1 MEYLKTES
9 GIFGIDDEGTL
20 RWFDAEPT
28 TEERILKKLII
39 PEGVV
44 TIPDDSFRRY
54 TVLEKLRFPGSL
66 RVLGTND
73 GCAFANCR
81 LPDVVLPESLESLGT
96 FVFGNSTMRSL
107 HIPKGLRSRYFRQF
121 KGSHI
126 ETLYLP
132 RLLENPNL
140 ARYSDMNDDSGFG
153 FLHGLG
159 GDIQAKT
166 IVYVD

>member
-54 TVLEKLRFPGSL
+54 TVLEELCFPGSL

-73 GCAFANCR
+73 GCAFANCH
-81 LPDVVLPESLESLGT
+81 LPDVFLPESLESLGS
-96 FVFGNSTMRSL
+96 FVFGNSTMHSL
-107 HIPKGLRSRYFRQF
+107 HIPKGLRSRYLRQF
-121 KGSHI
+121 KGSSI

-132 RLLENPNL
+132 RLLEDPNL
-140 ARYSDMNDDSGFG
+140 IRYSDMNDDTGFG
-153 FLHGLG
+153 FLRCLR
-159 GDIQAKT
+159 GDAWIKT
-166 IVYVD
+166 IVYVG